1 MSYLAPIS
9 IEVPEAFEGL
19 WSSTALV
26 VLRGG
31 RGGAKSWE
39 IARYLVVKAA
49 YEPHRILCAR
59 EFQTSIADS
68 VHKLLVDTIDRLGMR
83 AYFRITDTS
92 ISAWATG
99 SEFLFKGLR
108 RNIREIKSTEGITIT
123 WVEEGQTVA
132 EISWEILLPTV
143 FRTPG
148 ARLIVSYNP
157 ENTTDPVDVRF
168 WQNRATYGDD
178 IFAAHVGHED
188 NPHFPPEL
196 EKQRLYMLKQAQ
208 ESGDFA
214 AYDHI
219 WNGGYRTISQA
230 QIFRGRFK
238 VESFTAP
245 VGTRFHYGMDFGFAN
260 DPNALVRGFI
270 DKDRDALMIDY
281 AAFGHGTEL
290 DELHTFMEG
299 GIGKV
304 SGTVYPG
311 VPGSKDWPIKADSA
325 RPETISFLRR
335 KGFNISAAKKWQGS
349 VEDGIAH
356 LKGFTGGIVIHERC
370 KEMIEEAKLYSFK
383 VDPTT
388 GEVLPIIVDKWN
400 HGWDATRYSLDGFI
414 QRRGAAGVWERL
426 GGR

>member
-1 MSYLAPIS
+1 MSHLAPIS
-9 IEVPEAFEGL
+9 IDVPEAFEGL
-19 WSSTALV
+19 WSTTALC

-59 EFQTSIADS
+59 EFQTSMADS

-83 AYFRITDTS
+83 PFFRITDTS

-99 SEFLFKGLR
+99 SEFMFKGLR
-108 RNIREIKSTEGITIT
+108 RNIREIKSTEGVTIT
-123 WVEEGQTVA
+123 WVEEAQSVSDY
-132 EISWEILLPTV
+132 SWEILLPTV
-143 FRTPG
+143 FRTPN
-148 ARLIVSYNP
+148 ARLLISYNP

-168 WQNRATYGDD
+168 WQARESYGSDISAT
-178 IFAAHVGHED
+178 HVGFED
-188 NPHFPPEL
+188 NPHFPAEL
-196 EKQRLYMLKQAQ
+196 EKQRLHALKIAQ
-208 ESGDFA
+208 ETGDFS

-219 WNGGYRTISQA
+219 WKGDYRTISDA
-230 QIFRGRFK
+230 QIFRNRFK

-245 VGTRFHYGMDFGFAN
+245 VGTRYHYGMDFGFAN
-260 DPNALVRGFI
+260 DPNALVRCFI
-270 DKDRDALMIDY
+270 DTKRDALMIDY
-281 AAFGHGTEL
+281 AVFGHQVEL
-290 DELHTFMEG
+290 DELPEFMAG
-299 GIGKV
+299 GVGKV
-304 SGTVYPG
+304 SGTRYDG
-311 VPGSKDWPIKADSA
+311 VPGAKDWPIKCDNA

-335 KGFNISAAKKWQGS
+335 KGFNTAPAAKWQGS

-356 LKGFTGGIVIHERC
+356 LKGFSGGIVIHERC

-426 GGR
+426 GGK